1 MNIKL
6 TNVAL
11 IIGVVA
17 LIVNVVLGVMYF
29 QQRGERESL
38 TSELAEIKQSFSE
51 YDMADDLEKQ
61 VGDAEARLEEAQQ
74 AATEAKLMAEQA
86 YSAENLSNGGI
97 LDGVLRLAQ
106 ESQVNVVNISTQPKG
121 NEVREGHIYSTLS
134 IDLSV
139 TGSLTHLAVFAHKL
153 ENGEIKAVTI
163 DDISIRITSAAY
175 AATMNFSVFYPRE
188 TEL

>member
-1 MNIKL
+1 MKIKL

-17 LIVNVVLGVMYF
+17 LIVNAVLGVMYF

-38 TSELAEIKQSFSE
+38 ISELAEVKQSFSE
-51 YDMADDLEKQ
+51 YGMADDLEKQ
-61 VGDAEARLEEAQQ
+61 VADAESRLEEAQQ
-74 AATEAKLMAEQA
+74 AAIDARLIAGQA
-86 YSAENLSNGGI
+86 YSVENLSNGGI
-97 LDGVLRLAQ
+97 LDGVLRLAH
-106 ESQVNVVNISTQPKG
+106 ESQVNVINISTQPKG

-139 TGSLTHLAVFAHKL
+139 TGSLPHLAVFAYKL

-163 DDISIRITSAAY
+163 DDISISSTSDAY
-175 AATMNFSVFYPRE
+175 AATMNFSVFYPQE